1 MEEKVAPEEKKV
13 APVAKPKTSTGLEE
27 NVEGLLCYLVGF
39 ITGIIFLI
47 IEKESRFV
55 RFHAMQST
63 VTFLTLAIVN
73 WIIGAIIVAT
83 ALNPFTWGITAIL
96 GIISTL
102 ILIASIIFWILGMYM
117 AYRGQMYKFPFFGQ
131 IAENFLK

>member
-1 MEEKVAPEEKKV
+1 MEEKA

-27 NVEGLLCYLVGF
+27 NVAGLLCYLLGF

-63 VTFLTLAIVN
+63 VTFLSLMIIN
-73 WIIGAIIVAT
+73 WIIGAISLAIAF
-83 ALNPFTWGITAIL
+83 NPFTWGL
-96 GIISTL
+96 GAVLWIISTL
-102 ILIASIIFWILGMYM
+102 ISIAALILWILGMYM
-117 AYRGQMYKFPFFGQ
+117 AYKGQMYKFPLFGQ